1 MNRTNCTHLR
11 MYSSLMKSALLKFPS
26 ISLSACL
33 MIIERSH
40 KPGIRP
46 FVPIPLTNLFLL
58 PSPSQKRYFDWLL
71 SLLCI
76 RLQMSSSLITPLSI
90 KCLKYFVTRR
100 LLHLG
105 HLDQPSLGSNHTFRL
120 GVSFVALDGHPYRN
134 DLHLGRQSMT
144 FCGSTMLR
152 NTLEM
157 YWRSWRERTSF
168 TLRMWT
174 GHSKSP
180 ITTLL
185 AMYFCKLDG
194 LLIEL
199 GFGYLSS

>member
-26 ISLSACL
+26 ISL
-33 MIIERSH
+33 IIERSH

-46 FVPIPLTNLFLL
+46 FVPIPLMNLFLL

-71 SLLCI
+71 SLLRV

-90 KCLKYFVTRR
+90 KCLKYFVSRR
-100 LLHLG
+100 PLHLG

-120 GVSFVALDGHPYRN
+120 GVSFIALDGHPYRN

-152 NTLEM
+152 NILEM
-157 YWRSWRERTSF
+157 Y
-168 TLRMWT
+168 
-174 GHSKSP
+174 
-180 ITTLL
+180 
-185 AMYFCKLDG
+185 
-194 LLIEL
+194 
-199 GFGYLSS
+199 